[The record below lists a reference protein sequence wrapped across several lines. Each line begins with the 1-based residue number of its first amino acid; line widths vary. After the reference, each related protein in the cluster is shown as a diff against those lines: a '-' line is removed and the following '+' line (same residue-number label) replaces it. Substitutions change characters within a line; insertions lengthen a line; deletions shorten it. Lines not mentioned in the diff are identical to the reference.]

1 MTGPGAATAADE
13 LRTVRLL
20 QLPVQVWAA
29 SQEHHDELL
38 REFALMTAGQAD
50 AHDDGAAGAEPGSG
64 VDPASHDGVATPSAG
79 APLRLLRLVDELTR
93 RFGGTSDAQR
103 ELLFAAAV
111 RGELVMDELAYHL
124 PPAARQAC
132 VELTR
137 MLDEADDYC
146 RDGEHLLTLATPDDV
161 RLFRDWYLGEMV
173 RQLDGAPPE
182 SWPDYAARAR
192 GA

>member
-1 MTGPGAATAADE
+1 
-13 LRTVRLL
+13 
-20 QLPVQVWAA
+20 
-29 SQEHHDELL
+29 
-38 REFALMTAGQAD
+38 
-50 AHDDGAAGAEPGSG
+50 
-64 VDPASHDGVATPSAG
+64 
-79 APLRLLRLVDELTR
+79 
-93 RFGGTSDAQR
+93 
-103 ELLFAAAV
+103 
-111 RGELVMDELAYHL
+111 MDELAYHL